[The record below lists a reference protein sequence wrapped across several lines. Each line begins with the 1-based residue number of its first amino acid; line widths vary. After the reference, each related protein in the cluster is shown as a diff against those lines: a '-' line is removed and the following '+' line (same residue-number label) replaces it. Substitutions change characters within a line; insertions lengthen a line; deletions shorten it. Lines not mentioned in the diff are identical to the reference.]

1 MSAHN
6 IIIVVDVQND
16 FVTGSLGTK
25 EAQEMIPRLKSK
37 LEKSNKDNVLIFT
50 KDTHDEKYLNSIE
63 GKKLPIPHCIKET
76 NGWLIVPEIT
86 PFTNGYNRK
95 VIEKNTFG
103 CVEML
108 FTILEELRNGF
119 VEEIELVGLC
129 TDICVISNALLVK
142 SHFPYMNIVVDSSCC
157 AGTTVENHNKALDIM
172 RQCHIEVR

>member
-37 LEKSNKDNVLIFT
+37 LEKSNKYTADVFIFT
-50 KDTHDEKYLNSIE
+50 KDTHNNGYLDSTE

-76 NGWLIVPEIT
+76 NGWLIVPEIA
-86 PFTNGYNRK
+86 PFTNGYNRE
-95 VIEKNTFG
+95 VIEKHTFG
-103 CVEML
+103 CIDMIP
-108 FTILEELRNGF
+108 ILKESIKIGF
-119 VEEIELVGLC
+119 VDEIELVGLC

-142 SHFPYMNIVVDSSCC
+142 SYFPYMNIVVDSSCC
-157 AGTTVENHNKALDIM
+157 AFIIDL
-172 RQCHIEVR
+172 

>member
-16 FVTGSLGTK
+16 FVTGSLGTT

-37 LEKSNKDNVLIFT
+37 LEKSNIDNVLIFT
-50 KDTHDEKYLNSIE
+50 KDTHDNRYLNSTE

-76 NGWLIVPEIT
+76 NGWLIVPEIA
-86 PFTNGYNRK
+86 PFTNGYNRE

-103 CVEML
+103 CVDMIP
-108 FTILEELRNGF
+108 ILKESIKIGF

-129 TDICVISNALLVK
+129 TDICVITNALLIK
-142 SHFPYMNIVVDSSCC
+142 SYFPYMSIVVDSSCC